1 MIKFLYSVKPTHYY
15 YNYHYYLRQKNIE
28 IHVCS
33 RNQDIYIR
41 SRAQANTEHDNK
53 QQRHCDEINGISRKG
68 ISNFTLTEW
77 KLDCTFNIFKCLPL
91 RVFSPT

>member
-1 MIKFLYSVKPTHYY
+1 MI
-15 YNYHYYLRQKNIE
+15 NIE

-33 RNQDIYIR
+33 RNQDIYTR

-53 QQRHCDEINGISRKG
+53 QQRHCDEINSISRKG
-68 ISNFTLTEW
+68 ISKFTLTEW

>member
-1 MIKFLYSVKPTHYY
+1 MILIKKKIIIIIIILIIIIIIIYGKRTQDVI
-15 YNYHYYLRQKNIE
+15 NIE

-33 RNQDIYIR
+33 RNQDIYTR
-41 SRAQANTEHDNK
+41 SRAKANTEHDNK

-77 KLDCTFNIFKCLPL
+77 KLD
-91 RVFSPT
+91 